1 MRDLDLSDVRDLTQ
15 LGGGDEVNEW
25 RERGG
30 QGGAT
35 DETEVN
41 RDDDVDRGGVQKL
54 EGQIERKQRGRSD
67 EWKPHGHLPAQR
79 LHAGG
84 GPHRRRAR
92 LPRIPSPC
100 TSADALGPPAAP
112 TTLTTEVEARG
123 SECFVEW
130 GVKKGARK

>member
-1 MRDLDLSDVRDLTQ
+1 MRDLDLSDIRDLTQ

-67 EWKPHGHLPAQR
+67 
-79 LHAGG
+79 
-84 GPHRRRAR
+84 
-92 LPRIPSPC
+92 
-100 TSADALGPPAAP
+100 
-112 TTLTTEVEARG
+112 
-123 SECFVEW
+123 
-130 GVKKGARK
+130 